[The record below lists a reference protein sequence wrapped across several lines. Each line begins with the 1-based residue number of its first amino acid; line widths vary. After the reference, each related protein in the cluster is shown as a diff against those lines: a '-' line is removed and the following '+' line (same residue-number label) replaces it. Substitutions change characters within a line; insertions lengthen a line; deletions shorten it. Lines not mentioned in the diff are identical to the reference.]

1 MNKEIII
8 HRKKSKNIEITIVL
22 FLATVVLIFPIIIH
36 FTDIPWITSDV
47 PLYIIILS
55 GLCAP
60 VCAFCTIGY
69 FKEIFNEKPVL
80 IVNEIGIIV
89 NEFGINEEVSYNSV
103 GMIKWEDIQ
112 NINIIPYTGKTYF
125 ICISLKTPEKY
136 IENQKL
142 LNKLN
147 RQSTTNKWGHISFS
161 SLYFKKEFKEVIEIM
176 QYYFA
181 QHNKIN

>member
-8 HRKKSKNIEITIVL
+8 PRKKSKSIKFTIGM
-22 FLATVVLIFPIIIH
+22 FLATVVSIFPIIIY

-47 PLYIIILS
+47 PLFIIILS

-69 FKEIFNEKPVL
+69 FKDIFDEKPVL
-80 IVNEIGIIV
+80 IVNEIGI
-89 NEFGINEEVSYNSV
+89 NEGMSHNSV

-112 NINIIPYTGKTYF
+112 KINILPYMDNTYF
-125 ICISLKTPEKY
+125 ICIFLKTPEKY
-136 IENQKL
+136 IENQKI

-147 RQSTTNKWGHISFS
+147 RQSTTNKWGHISFN
-161 SLYFKKEFKEVIEIM
+161 SLYFKKEFKEIIEII

>member
-8 HRKKSKNIEITIVL
+8 HRKKSKSIKFTIGMFLVTVL
-22 FLATVVLIFPIIIH
+22 LILPIIIY
-36 FTDIPWITSDV
+36 FTDIPWITSDI
-47 PLYIIILS
+47 PLFFVILS
-55 GLCAP
+55 SLCVP

-69 FKEIFNEKPVL
+69 FKEIFDEKPVL
-80 IVNEIGIIV
+80 IVNEIGI
-89 NEFGINEEVSYNSV
+89 NEGMSHNSV

-112 NINIIPYTGKTYF
+112 NINIIPYMDKTYF
-125 ICISLKTPEKY
+125 ICIFLKTPEKY
-136 IENQKL
+136 INNQKI

-147 RQSTTNKWGHISFS
+147 KQSTTNKWGHISFS

-181 QHNKIN
+181 QNNKIN

>member
-8 HRKKSKNIEITIVL
+8 HRKKSKSIKFTIGMFLVTVL
-22 FLATVVLIFPIIIH
+22 LILPIIIY
-36 FTDIPWITSDV
+36 FTDIPWITSDI
-47 PLYIIILS
+47 PLFVVILS
-55 GLCAP
+55 SLCVP

-69 FKEIFNEKPVL
+69 FKEIFDEKPVL
-80 IVNEIGIIV
+80 IVNEIGI
-89 NEFGINEEVSYNSV
+89 NEGMSHNSV

-112 NINIIPYTGKTYF
+112 NINIIPYMDKTYF
-125 ICISLKTPEKY
+125 ICIFLKTPEKY
-136 IENQKL
+136 INNQKI

-147 RQSTTNKWGHISFS
+147 KQSTTNKWGHISFS

-181 QHNKIN
+181 QNNKIN

>member
-8 HRKKSKNIEITIVL
+8 HRKKSKSIKFTIGMFLVTVL
-22 FLATVVLIFPIIIH
+22 LILPIIIY
-36 FTDIPWITSDV
+36 FTDIPWITSDI
-47 PLYIIILS
+47 PLFVVILS
-55 GLCAP
+55 SLCVP

-69 FKEIFNEKPVL
+69 FKEIFDEKPVL
-80 IVNEIGIIV
+80 IVNEIGI
-89 NEFGINEEVSYNSV
+89 NEGMSHNSV

-112 NINIIPYTGKTYF
+112 NINIIPYMDKTYF
-125 ICISLKTPEKY
+125 ICIFLKTPEKY
-136 IENQKL
+136 IENQKI

-147 RQSTTNKWGHISFS
+147 KQSTTNKWGHIRFS

-181 QHNKIN
+181 QNNKIN

>member
-8 HRKKSKNIEITIVL
+8 HRKKSKSIKFTIGM
-22 FLATVVLIFPIIIH
+22 FLATVVSIFPIIIY
-36 FTDIPWITSDV
+36 FTDIPWITSDI
-47 PLYIIILS
+47 PLFVVILS
-55 GLCAP
+55 SLCVP

-69 FKEIFNEKPVL
+69 FKEIFDEKPVL
-80 IVNEIGIIV
+80 IVNEIGI
-89 NEFGINEEVSYNSV
+89 NEGMSHNSV

-112 NINIIPYTGKTYF
+112 NINIIPYMDKTYF
-125 ICISLKTPEKY
+125 ICIFLKTPEKY
-136 IENQKL
+136 INNQKI

-147 RQSTTNKWGHISFS
+147 KQSTTNKWGHISFS

-181 QHNKIN
+181 QNNKIN